1 MATAGRAI
9 MAHTL
14 RTGEAQVFDDYRT
27 DPHWT
32 DMAPELRAL
41 VEREGLH
48 AGLIVPLRVGGRVIG
63 ALVLDSRQVGQ
74 YTESHVVTAQHI
86 ADHLAPFVENLRLYQ
101 IERRQREHI
110 EALNSIG
117 QTIAA
122 SLDVEDVF
130 PVFATAARRLIEHD
144 RAGVDLVSDDGT
156 AFETLAWMAHYPNGF
171 SWGDRVPLD
180 ETNLTL

>member
-1 MATAGRAI
+1 
-9 MAHTL
+9 
-14 RTGEAQVFDDYRT
+14 
-27 DPHWT
+27 
-32 DMAPELRAL
+32 
-41 VEREGLH
+41 
-48 AGLIVPLRVGGRVIG
+48 RVIG

-110 EALNSIG
+110 EALNAIG

-180 ETNLTL
+180 ETNLTLVLSTEAPVWSNDTRVDPRIQKRRDRELVEREGI